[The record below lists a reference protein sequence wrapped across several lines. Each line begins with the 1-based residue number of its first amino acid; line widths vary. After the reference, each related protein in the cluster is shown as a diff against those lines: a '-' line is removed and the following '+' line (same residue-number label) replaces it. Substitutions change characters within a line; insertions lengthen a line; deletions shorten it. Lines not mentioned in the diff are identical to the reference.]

1 MDPCEDFYQY
11 ACGGWLKKNP
21 LTHGKFRWNQF
32 EKLSDE
38 NSELIE
44 KILTN
49 KELRAIYSKVSNIH
63 CVHFLIFFEQSV
75 LYGNKR
81 RHFSKFVFVNSAD

>member
-21 LTHGKFRWNQF
+21 LTPGKFSWNQF

-38 NSELIE
+38 NRELIE
-44 KILTN
+44 KILTD
-49 KELRAIYSKVSNIH
+49 KELRAIYSKVNNIH
-63 CVHFLIFFEQSV
+63 CVNFFKVS
-75 LYGNKR
+75 LSR
-81 RHFSKFVFVNSAD
+81 AFSMETNAVFKPTFC

>member
-1 MDPCEDFYQY
+1 VDPCEDFYQY

-21 LTHGKFRWNQF
+21 LTPGKFRWNQF

-38 NSELIE
+38 NKELIE
-44 KILTN
+44 MILTN

-81 RHFSKFVFVNSAD
+81 CF